1 MNIIPLRYSISS
13 WKQASKCLSN
23 ASDKLHITV
32 TEFFDEI
39 HLKGLRVAVEH
50 YKYGTLFA
58 YVVNAQGDIVYGIG
72 DHALS
77 TDEILQQLAQF
88 GFFITWNQND
98 RVTGPQI
105 EYLLTLLKLG
115 YSKVRVLEV
124 WSVVDGNDVYTRH
137 VVAFN
142 PDKHP
147 EWISTDYYAALKEYA
162 EATMDGSAID
172 VEMISSAKDFDWSW
186 LTYVAN
192 INDIVDDYVEADKN
206 Q

>member
-1 MNIIPLRYSISS
+1 MPLRYSISS

-23 ASDKLHITV
+23 SSKWLKITV
-32 TEFFDEI
+32 TELCDKINLE
-39 HLKGLRVAVEH
+39 GLRISVEH
-50 YKYGTLFA
+50 QKYGVLFA
-58 YVVNAQGDIVYGIG
+58 YVVNAKGDIVYGIG
-72 DHALS
+72 DKVLT
-77 TDEILQQLAQF
+77 TDEILQQLAQY
-88 GFFITWNQND
+88 GFLITWAQND

-124 WSVVDGNDVYTRH
+124 WSVENNIDVYTRH

-142 PDKHP
+142 PEKHP

-192 INDIVDDYVEADKN
+192 IEDIVADYVEANKHT
-206 Q
+206 